1 MASSS
6 NGAPRVSRVHKKS
19 REVMRASSI
28 ENNGIYAARKSQPA
42 VCALGIQ
49 SSVAKRTSPKTAKP
63 RRSGKWR
70 AWTINTHL
78 SYQGV
83 DEQGKPVWS

>member
-49 SSVAKRTSPKTAKP
+49 SSVAKP